1 MSLPTPEPR
10 PARPRGAQERR
21 TQEERSA
28 STRERLLDATI
39 ASLVEAGYAGTSTTA
54 VCARAGLS
62 RGAQLHHF
70 PTKAELVIGA
80 VAHLAKR
87 RASELSREGPSGGD
101 ADLRLERALDAI
113 WASFSGPLFS
123 AALELWVAA
132 RSDRE
137 LREHLVRFE
146 RQVGRAMAAL
156 FGELAGADAERERD
170 FAAALELTFHV
181 MRGMALQR
189 ILRDD
194 DTERRRL
201 FELWKRLVSEYLS
214 GAKEKE
220 QR

>member
-1 MSLPTPEPR
+1 
-10 PARPRGAQERR
+10 
-21 TQEERSA
+21 
-28 STRERLLDATI
+28 
-39 ASLVEAGYAGTSTTA
+39 
-54 VCARAGLS
+54 
-62 RGAQLHHF
+62 
-70 PTKAELVIGA
+70 
-80 VAHLAKR
+80 
-87 RASELSREGPSGGD
+87 
-101 ADLRLERALDAI
+101 
-113 WASFSGPLFS
+113 
-123 AALELWVAA
+123 
-132 RSDRE
+132 
-137 LREHLVRFE
+137 VRFE

>member
-1 MSLPTPEPR
+1 MPVAPRATALREPR
-10 PARPRGAQERR
+10 VRR

-28 STRERLLDATI
+28 GTRARLLDATV
-39 ASLVEAGYAGTSTTA
+39 ASLIEVGYAATTTTE

-70 PTKAELVIGA
+70 PTRADLVVHA

-87 RASELSREGPSGGD
+87 RADEVRL
-101 ADLRLERALDAI
+101 DLRQPAGAPDRLSLALDAV
-113 WASFSGPLFS
+113 WASFSGPLFY

-132 RSDRE
+132 RSDAP
-137 LREHLVRFE
+137 LRATLVRFE
-146 RQVGRAMAAL
+146 RGVGRAMAGL
-156 FGELAGADAERERD
+156 WRDLAGPDASRAPHFED
-170 FAAALELTFHV
+170 LLELTFHV

-201 FELWKRLVSEYLS
+201 FELWKRLVSACLES
-214 GAKEKE
+214 TE
-220 QR
+220 QRECTR

>member
-1 MSLPTPEPR
+1 VSLPTPEPR

-87 RASELSREGPSGGD
+87 RAAELSREGPSGGD